1 MIKKWSAILL
11 TLSLLTSLV
20 ALIRLLLMD
29 ATSYI
34 AAVWLSMFVVLGVAD
49 LFFTV
54 LFAFLIKKKL
64 IDSEK
69 NEIALIVA
77 SIIFV
82 INSLWMLE
90 VVVDL

>member
-1 MIKKWSAILL
+1 MIKKLSAILL

-29 ATSYI
+29 ATGYI
-34 AAVWLSMFVVLGVAD
+34 AAAWLSMFVVLGVAD

-69 NEIALIVA
+69 NEIALIVS